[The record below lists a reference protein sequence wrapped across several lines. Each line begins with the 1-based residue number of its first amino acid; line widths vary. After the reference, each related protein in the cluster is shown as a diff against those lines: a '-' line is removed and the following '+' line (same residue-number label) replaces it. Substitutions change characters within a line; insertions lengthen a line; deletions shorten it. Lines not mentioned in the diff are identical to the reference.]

1 MLEEEF
7 HRLTWISMVGLT
19 LLNLPTFMFLG
30 IVFSFSLSQSFTLI
44 SQWLVSYVLSF
55 IFSLQEIVPLNAGNI
70 FGIEDDQPASVWE
83 NIIRDALNRVRPR
96 KGKILSHS
104 DPPSPS
110 MFKSYKEVSHDMFLE
125 TRHAFSSGERPILSE
140 EDSITNIEALDST
153 NDNASTSTP
162 DRNSS
167 DSQREERSGYNERVC
182 LSWPEPPLK
191 LLNQYVLER
200 RGAFKSLNLSI
211 MNLRK
216 PEYVRIVSKQMVGVF
231 ITVWVRSSL
240 RKHISNLSVST
251 VGVGIMG
258 YIGNKVLIS
267 LNNLFPR
274 IAIT

>member
-1 MLEEEF
+1 MVSQLCVKF
-7 HRLTWISMVGLT
+7 H
-19 LLNLPTFMFLG
+19 F
-30 IVFSFSLSQSFTLI
+30 
-44 SQWLVSYVLSF
+44 
-55 IFSLQEIVPLNAGNI
+55 FSLQEIVPLNAGNI

-83 NIIRDALNRVRPR
+83 TIIRDALNRVRPR
-96 KGKILSHS
+96 KRKILSHS

-110 MFKSYKEVSHDMFLE
+110 VFKPYKEVSHDMFLE
-125 TRHAFSSGERPILSE
+125 TRHVDCDAFFSGERPILSE

-167 DSQREERSGYNERVC
+167 DSQREERFGYNERVG

-216 PEYVRIVSKQMVGVF
+216 PAYVRIVSKQMVGVF
-231 ITVWVRSSL
+231 LTVWVRRSL

-258 YIGNKVLIS
+258 YIGNKV
-267 LNNLFPR
+267 FDF
-274 IAIT
+274 

>member
-1 MLEEEF
+1 MSSVV
-7 HRLTWISMVGLT
+7 R
-19 LLNLPTFMFLG
+19 
-30 IVFSFSLSQSFTLI
+30 
-44 SQWLVSYVLSF
+44 F

-96 KGKILSHS
+96 KRRIVSHS

-110 MFKSYKEVSHDMFLE
+110 MFKPYKEVSHNVHDMFLE
-125 TRHAFSSGERPILSE
+125 TTHGACDTFVSSKRPIVSE
-140 EDSITNIEALDST
+140 ESLTNIEVLDST
-153 NDNASTSTP
+153 NDNASPSTR
-162 DRNSS
+162 DRSLSMQINS
-167 DSQREERSGYNERVC
+167 DSQREERFSYSERVG

-200 RGAFKSLNLSI
+200 RGSFKPLNLSI
-211 MNLRK
+211 INLRK
-216 PEYVRIVSKQMVGVF
+216 PAYVRIVSKQMVGVF
-231 ITVWVRSSL
+231 LTIWVRRSL

-267 LNNLFPR
+267 LK
-274 IAIT
+274 